1 MFRGILLYRYMSTSR
16 QHFQEL
22 YRAFSKVRTPAEAE
36 IFLED
41 ILTPQELESL
51 ALRVQII
58 KQLMKGRSHREI
70 AKLLGI
76 SISKVTRGSH
86 VVQYGTGGFKLI
98 LKR

>member
-1 MFRGILLYRYMSTSR
+1 MSTSR

-22 YRAFSKVRTPAEAE
+22 FRAFSKVRTAAEAE

-51 ALRVQII
+51 ALRIQII
-58 KQLMKGRSHREI
+58 KQLMKGRPHRDI
-70 AKLLGI
+70 AKSLGI
-76 SISKVTRGSH
+76 SISKVTRGSRAL
-86 VVQYGTGGFKLI
+86 QYGTGGFSLI